1 MIINLSSP
9 RWPTRIVHVLLMNP
23 RCLVLWTSVCD
34 LACGKDV
41 FAIMPRG
48 FGKTIIF
55 QLFQRL
61 AKAALTLENSTII
74 VFSPLISLMRDQVEQ
89 LKKLGF
95 LAASIGI
102 TEEEEDDEKKVR
114 QGKCEIVFGSLES
127 WSKSGKNKTV
137 QRLLRLFKA
146 FTKRDTTPSSQKTH
160 TILRETLSWSLP
172 SHNAILL
179 G

>member
-1 MIINLSSP
+1 
-9 RWPTRIVHVLLMNP
+9 
-23 RCLVLWTSVCD
+23 
-34 LACGKDV
+34 
-41 FAIMPRG
+41 MPRG

-61 AKAALTLENSTII
+61 AKDALTLENSTII

-95 LAASIGI
+95 LAAAIGI

-127 WSKSGKNKTV
+127 RLVKKWQKQNSPKTV
-137 QRLLRLFKA
+137 KIIQSFY
-146 FTKRDTTPSSQKTH
+146 
-160 TILRETLSWSLP
+160 
-172 SHNAILL
+172 
-179 G
+179 

>member
-1 MIINLSSP
+1 MIISLSSP
-9 RWPTRIVHVLLMNP
+9 RWPTRIVHVLLMNS

-61 AKAALTLENSTII
+61 TKAALTLENSTII
-74 VFSPLISLMRDQVEQ
+74 VFSPLTSLMRDQVEQ

-95 LAASIGI
+95 LAAAIGI

-127 WSKSGKNKTV
+127 RLVKKWQKQNSPKTV
-137 QRLLRLFKA
+137 KIIQSFY
-146 FTKRDTTPSSQKTH
+146 
-160 TILRETLSWSLP
+160 
-172 SHNAILL
+172 
-179 G
+179 

>member
-1 MIINLSSP
+1 
-9 RWPTRIVHVLLMNP
+9 MNP

-89 LKKLGF
+89 LGKLGF
-95 LAASIGI
+95 LAAAIGI
-102 TEEEEDDEKKVR
+102 TEVEEDDEKRVT
-114 QGKCEIVFGSLES
+114 QGKCEIVFGNLES
-127 WSKSGKNKTV
+127 RLVKKWQKQNSPKTV
-137 QRLLRLFKA
+137 KIIQSFY
-146 FTKRDTTPSSQKTH
+146 
-160 TILRETLSWSLP
+160 
-172 SHNAILL
+172 
-179 G
+179 

>member
-1 MIINLSSP
+1 
-9 RWPTRIVHVLLMNP
+9 MNP

-41 FAIMPRG
+41 FAIMPHG

-61 AKAALTLENSTII
+61 AKAALTLENCTII

-95 LAASIGI
+95 LAAAIGI
-102 TEEEEDDEKKVR
+102 TEVEENDEKRVT
-114 QGKCEIVFGSLES
+114 QGKCEIVFGNLES
-127 WSKSGKNKTV
+127 RLVKKWQKQNSPKTV
-137 QRLLRLFKA
+137 KIIQNFY
-146 FTKRDTTPSSQKTH
+146 
-160 TILRETLSWSLP
+160 
-172 SHNAILL
+172 
-179 G
+179 

>member
-1 MIINLSSP
+1 
-9 RWPTRIVHVLLMNP
+9 MNP

-74 VFSPLISLMRDQVEQ
+74 VFSPLISLLRDQVEQ

-95 LAASIGI
+95 LAAAIGI
-102 TEEEEDDEKKVR
+102 TKEEEDDEKKVR

-127 WSKSGKNKTV
+127 RLVKKW
-137 QRLLRLFKA
+137 QRLRLFKA
-146 FTKRDTTPSSQKTH
+146 FTKRETTPSSQKTH
-160 TILRETLSWSLP
+160 TILRETLSWSLL

-179 G
+179 GRCRLSLSCTSFL

>member
-1 MIINLSSP
+1 
-9 RWPTRIVHVLLMNP
+9 MNP

-95 LAASIGI
+95 LAAAIGI

-127 WSKSGKNKTV
+127 RLVKKCKNKTV

-146 FTKRDTTPSSQKTH
+146 FTKRETTPSSQKTH
-160 TILRETLSWSLP
+160 TILRETLSWSLL
-172 SHNAILL
+172 SYNAILL
-179 G
+179 GWCRLSLSCTSFL

>member
-1 MIINLSSP
+1 M
-9 RWPTRIVHVLLMNP
+9 HVLLMNP
-23 RCLVLWTSVCD
+23 RCLVLWTSVYD

-95 LAASIGI
+95 LAAAIGI

-127 WSKSGKNKTV
+127 RLVKKWQKQNSPKTV
-137 QRLLRLFKA
+137 NIIQSFY
-146 FTKRDTTPSSQKTH
+146 
-160 TILRETLSWSLP
+160 
-172 SHNAILL
+172 
-179 G
+179 

>member
-1 MIINLSSP
+1 MNL
-9 RWPTRIVHVLLMNP
+9 

-74 VFSPLISLMRDQVEQ
+74 VFSPLISLLRDQVEQ

-95 LAASIGI
+95 LAAAIGI
-102 TEEEEDDEKKVR
+102 TKEEEDDEKKVR

-127 WSKSGKNKTV
+127 RLVKKW
-137 QRLLRLFKA
+137 QRLRLFKA
-146 FTKRDTTPSSQKTH
+146 FTKRETTPSSQKTH
-160 TILRETLSWSLP
+160 TILRETLSWSLL

-179 G
+179 GRCRLSLSCTSFL

>member
-1 MIINLSSP
+1 
-9 RWPTRIVHVLLMNP
+9 MNP
-23 RCLVLWTSVCD
+23 RCLVLWTSVSD

-74 VFSPLISLMRDQVEQ
+74 VFSPLISLLRDQVEQ

-95 LAASIGI
+95 LAAAIGI
-102 TEEEEDDEKKVR
+102 TKEEEDDEKKVR

-127 WSKSGKNKTV
+127 RLVKKW
-137 QRLLRLFKA
+137 QRLRLFKA
-146 FTKRDTTPSSQKTH
+146 FTKRETTPSSQKTH
-160 TILRETLSWSLP
+160 TILRETLSWSLL

-179 G
+179 GWCRLSLSCTSFL

>member
-1 MIINLSSP
+1 
-9 RWPTRIVHVLLMNP
+9 MNP
-23 RCLVLWTSVCD
+23 CCLVLWTSVCD

-74 VFSPLISLMRDQVEQ
+74 VFSPLISLLRDQVEQ

-95 LAASIGI
+95 LAAAIGI
-102 TEEEEDDEKKVR
+102 TKEEEDDEKKVR

-127 WSKSGKNKTV
+127 RLVKKW
-137 QRLLRLFKA
+137 QRLRLFKA
-146 FTKRDTTPSSQKTH
+146 FTKRETTPSSQKTH
-160 TILRETLSWSLP
+160 TILRETLSWSLL

-179 G
+179 GWCRLSLSCTSFL

>member
-1 MIINLSSP
+1 
-9 RWPTRIVHVLLMNP
+9 MNP

-74 VFSPLISLMRDQVEQ
+74 VFSPLISLLRDQVEQ

-95 LAASIGI
+95 LAAAIGI
-102 TEEEEDDEKKVR
+102 TKEEEDDEKKVR

-127 WSKSGKNKTV
+127 RLVKKW
-137 QRLLRLFKA
+137 QRLRLFKA
-146 FTKRDTTPSSQKTH
+146 FTKRETTPSSQKTH
-160 TILRETLSWSLP
+160 TILRETLSWSLL

-179 G
+179 GWCRLSLSCTSFL

>member
-1 MIINLSSP
+1 
-9 RWPTRIVHVLLMNP
+9 MNS

-61 AKAALTLENSTII
+61 TKAALTLENSTII
-74 VFSPLISLMRDQVEQ
+74 VFSPLTSLMRDQVEQ

-95 LAASIGI
+95 LAAAIAI
-102 TEEEEDDEKKVR
+102 TEVEENDEKRVT
-114 QGKCEIVFGSLES
+114 QGKCEIVFGNLES
-127 WSKSGKNKTV
+127 RLVKKWQKQNSPKTV
-137 QRLLRLFKA
+137 KIIQNFY
-146 FTKRDTTPSSQKTH
+146 
-160 TILRETLSWSLP
+160 
-172 SHNAILL
+172 
-179 G
+179 